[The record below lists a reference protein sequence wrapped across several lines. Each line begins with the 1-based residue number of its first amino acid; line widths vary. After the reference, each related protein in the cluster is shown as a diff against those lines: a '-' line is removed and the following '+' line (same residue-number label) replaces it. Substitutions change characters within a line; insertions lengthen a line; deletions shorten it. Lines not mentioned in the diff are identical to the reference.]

1 MDTNEDDEHDDG
13 ERDGGEDRDDDD
25 NGNMKATKAV
35 TKVDLTNE
43 MGADGLSEVVPSSRS
58 LPPSLKVAPNV
69 AQAIPM
75 MKEQSNKSKGK
86 GKGKSTGTERV
97 SPAWE
102 PTGCPVEMRL
112 CKAECARLPGGPQML
127 AKLSVRRTQ

>member
-86 GKGKSTGTERV
+86 GKATGTERV
-97 SPAWE
+97 SRNQNQNDHKNE
-102 PTGCPVEMRL
+102 TTTNRT
-112 CKAECARLPGGPQML
+112 
-127 AKLSVRRTQ
+127 RRKS

>member
-1 MDTNEDDEHDDG
+1 MGT
-13 ERDGGEDRDDDD
+13 RFLP
-25 NGNMKATKAV
+25 ATKAV
-35 TKVDLTNE
+35 PKVDLTNE

-97 SPAWE
+97 SRNQNQNDHKNE
-102 PTGCPVEMRL
+102 TTTNRT
-112 CKAECARLPGGPQML
+112 
-127 AKLSVRRTQ
+127 RRKS

>member
-97 SPAWE
+97 SRNQNQNDHKNEKRRTELAE
-102 PTGCPVEMRL
+102 
-112 CKAECARLPGGPQML
+112 KAEETNAS
-127 AKLSVRRTQ
+127 AVF